1 MAEMRARESVV
12 KTWFILALLLAL
24 IIIKGSFTFLHVG
37 DRGQPEWDYRPV
49 RDVPG
54 QSPYAMY
61 KLLPHPQH
69 VRGAEGE

>member
-1 MAEMRARESVV
+1 MAEMKARESVV
-12 KTWFILALLLAL
+12 KTWFILVLLLGL

-37 DRGQPEWDYRPV
+37 DRGQPDWDYRPV

>member
-1 MAEMRARESVV
+1 MAEMKARESVV
-12 KTWFILALLLAL
+12 KTWFILVLLLAL